1 MQIDGTY
8 ALLYC
13 GVTGPGFAI
22 LAIDGGQIRGT
33 DCFGGKYAGVAR
45 RAANGNIDLDVQL
58 KVPPGLCLVDG
69 TGPEAFRHI
78 KLTIPESMFGS
89 GVPQMLLAGN
99 NTVINYMLSRIDD
112 RYSPSADGFTVDF
125 PTRR

>member
-1 MQIDGTY
+1 MPIDGTY

-45 RAANGNIDLDVQL
+45 RDANGNIDLDVQL
-58 KVPPGLCLVDG
+58 KVPPGPCLVGG
-69 TGPEAFRHI
+69 TGPEGVRPI
-78 KLTIPESMFGS
+78 KLTNPESMFWS
-89 GVPQMLLAGN
+89 GGTQMLAASN
-99 NTVINYMLSRIDD
+99 NTVINYMLRRIDD